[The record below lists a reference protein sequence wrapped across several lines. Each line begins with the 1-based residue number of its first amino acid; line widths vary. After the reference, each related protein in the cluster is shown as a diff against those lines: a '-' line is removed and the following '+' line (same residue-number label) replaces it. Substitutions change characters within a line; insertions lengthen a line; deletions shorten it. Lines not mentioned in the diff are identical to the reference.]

1 METNIQKEFA
11 SITEKK
17 LEHDTTIIAAK
28 IDKVLEDYK
37 DKKFELSLG
46 FYDSYGYSSLYTLNE
61 EPDFVISGYNI
72 VQEVI
77 DFFYVIDFTAVTAV
91 KIYFDEPQSE
101 YNGWDNSLVEFD
113 GYQLDTE
120 L

>member
-1 METNIQKEFA
+1 MENNIQKEFV
-11 SITEKK
+11 SITQMK
-17 LEHDTTIIAAK
+17 LDHDTAIIAAK
-28 IDKVLEDYK
+28 IDKVLEEYK

-46 FYDSYGYSSLYTLNE
+46 FYDSDGYSSQYTLNE
-61 EPDFVISGYNI
+61 EPDFEITGYNI

-91 KIYFDEPQSE
+91 KIYFDEPQPE